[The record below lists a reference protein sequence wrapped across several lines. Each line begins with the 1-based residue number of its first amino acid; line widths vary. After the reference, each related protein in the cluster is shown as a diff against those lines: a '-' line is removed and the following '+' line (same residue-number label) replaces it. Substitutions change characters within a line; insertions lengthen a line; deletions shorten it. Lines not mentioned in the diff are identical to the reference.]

1 MQNNLLPAENRTD
14 LRLRHIVYSSV
25 FDNNSTPLR
34 KRALKSNFFKG
45 KISFKICLKKKKE
58 TEKRQRGVEKR
69 TKIGR
74 KVEIMNIRYHAI
86 ASIRNENK

>member
-1 MQNNLLPAENRTD
+1 MPKNANRALPIAFCR
-14 LRLRHIVYSSV
+14 
-25 FDNNSTPLR
+25 FKTPLR

-58 TEKRQRGVEKR
+58 TEKRQREVEKR

-86 ASIRNENK
+86 ASIRNENNLKQVNR

>member
-1 MQNNLLPAENRTD
+1 MPKNANRALPVAFR
-14 LRLRHIVYSSV
+14 R
-25 FDNNSTPLR
+25 FKTPLR

-45 KISFKICLKKKKE
+45 KRSFKMCLKKKKD
-58 TEKRQRGVEKR
+58 TEKRQRDVGKR

-74 KVEIMNIRYHAI
+74 KEEIMNIRYHAV